1 MMNWL
6 AAMKSDP
13 DTPYVPGV
21 MLSWT
26 VIVGNDNTRWHW
38 GSKEGTPEPAIPW
51 CGLMWPDGLPVSY
64 TEAHAIAAHT
74 GTATPSPPPISAAPA
89 GAGAAGAL
97 PKQLWKETFLPRSL
111 AELRGGGYGP
121 TYLAVGSSG
130 SSGGGGGVSVVSL
143 NATVPVVDDV
153 LIELTIWPTWANKST
168 TFNAAAAAA
177 ATQQE
182 AVGVLARAAAATT
195 AAAAAASTAAPVGI
209 FAGVTSDGHVILEE
223 WTAAIPSPDP
233 AAADPA
239 AASAAA
245 SAAPVTKALGSFD
258 LGTLPSN
265 QEHAAVDGW
274 NMLRLQLRGGE
285 ASLWW
290 NPTHADAAG
299 PTRGLRLNVTLPSA
313 AVAAVAQA
321 GGNGLSAAVRGG
333 ATARIDY
340 VGVYQA

>member
-1 MMNWL
+1 MPCQAWRG
-6 AAMKSDP
+6 
-13 DTPYVPGV
+13 TG
-21 MLSWT
+21 
-26 VIVGNDNTRWHW
+26 W
-38 GSKEGTPEPAIPW
+38 GRER
-51 CGLMWPDGLPVSY
+51 
-64 TEAHAIAAHT
+64 
-74 GTATPSPPPISAAPA
+74 
-89 GAGAAGAL
+89 
-97 PKQLWKETFLPRSL
+97 RSGC
-111 AELRGGGYGP
+111 RR
-121 TYLAVGSSG
+121 GSS
-130 SSGGGGGVSVVSL
+130 SSSGGGGGGVSVVSL

-182 AVGVLARAAAATT
+182 AVGVLARAAAATA

-239 AASAAA
+239 AASAA
-245 SAAPVTKALGSFD
+245 PVTKPLGSFD